1 MGSKIIMFIK
11 GAGQLAS
18 KLALELIIKGFKY
31 EDLRE
36 LIVKETGYK
45 TEQELEYFEDKL
57 YEKLEKYSLYV
68 WAKDIKTNEEY
79 YYHSVKE
86 MAEDTGMTESCI
98 NGSIYSLHLA
108 NSMFVVEKRYFNS
121 KDICKNKEELFKKKI
136 GKVKVREYYTKGG
149 KHLSNPLKITDT
161 FTNKIMNYPTGRAFC
176 DEFEIKGYNLSK
188 YILEG
193 YKYKGRYKIENAF

>member
-1 MGSKIIMFIK
+1 MFIK

-68 WAKDIKTNEEY
+68 WAKDIKTNKEY
-79 YYHSVKE
+79 YYHSKW
-86 MAEDTGMTESCI
+86 
-98 NGSIYSLHLA
+98 
-108 NSMFVVEKRYFNS
+108 
-121 KDICKNKEELFKKKI
+121 
-136 GKVKVREYYTKGG
+136 
-149 KHLSNPLKITDT
+149 
-161 FTNKIMNYPTGRAFC
+161 
-176 DEFEIKGYNLSK
+176 
-188 YILEG
+188 
-193 YKYKGRYKIENAF
+193 

>member
-108 NSMFVVEKRYFNS
+108 NSMFIVEKRYFNS

-136 GKVKVREYYTKGG
+136 GKVKVREAAR
-149 KHLSNPLKITDT
+149 
-161 FTNKIMNYPTGRAFC
+161 TNR
-176 DEFEIKGYNLSK
+176 
-188 YILEG
+188 
-193 YKYKGRYKIENAF
+193 R

>member
-1 MGSKIIMFIK
+1 MFIK

-108 NSMFVVEKRYFNS
+108 NSMFVVEKRYFNI
-121 KDICKNKEELFKKKI
+121 KYICKNKE
-136 GKVKVREYYTKGG
+136 
-149 KHLSNPLKITDT
+149 
-161 FTNKIMNYPTGRAFC
+161 
-176 DEFEIKGYNLSK
+176 
-188 YILEG
+188 
-193 YKYKGRYKIENAF
+193 

>member
-86 MAEDTGMTESCI
+86 MSEDTGMTESCI

-108 NSMFVVEKRYFNS
+108 NSMFIVEKRYFNS
-121 KDICKNKEELFKKKI
+121 KDICKNKEELFSKKI

-161 FTNKIMNYPTGRAFC
+161 FTNEIMNYSTGRAFC